1 MARFDIYP
9 NPYAPERSHT
19 PYVLDVQN
27 DHLGPMG
34 TRVVIPLRAIKSFG
48 PPARGLNPSIDVDG
62 KTVIV
67 DTAALAPVPA
77 SLLRKPTA
85 RADAWRNDVQ
95 DALDTLFGAY

>member
-9 NPYAPERSHT
+9 NPTAPERGHT
-19 PYVLDVQN
+19 PFILDVQN

-34 TRVVIPLRAIKSFG
+34 TRVVLPLRTTKGFG
-48 PPARGLNPSIDVDG
+48 PPARGLNPLMDVDG
-62 KTVIV
+62 KTVVV

-77 SLLRKPTA
+77 APLRKPVA

-95 DALDTLFGAY
+95 DAPDTLFGSY